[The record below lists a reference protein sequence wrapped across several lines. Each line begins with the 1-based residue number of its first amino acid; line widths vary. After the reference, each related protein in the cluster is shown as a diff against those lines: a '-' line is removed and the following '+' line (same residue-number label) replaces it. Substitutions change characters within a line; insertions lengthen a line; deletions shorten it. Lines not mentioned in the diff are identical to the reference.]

1 MWVRYARPGLRYF
14 IPLAGSVAD
23 DTGSLLDLA
32 IDFLNKVLESVK
44 DPGTMLRAKVAQ
56 VDVAT
61 TELVDA

>member
-1 MWVRYARPGLRYF
+1 VWVRYARPGLQYF